1 MELLA
6 LEFLESSSSSDED
19 DLFFLSKNRG
29 KIPKVVDYIRDVVDN
44 FDEKE
49 VVVRQRHPYF

>member
-19 DLFFLSKNRG
+19 DLIFFRKIGGKYSKLLTIYG
-29 KIPKVVDYIRDVVDN
+29 MLLVVLMKR
-44 FDEKE
+44 
-49 VVVRQRHPYF
+49 R

>member
-6 LEFLESSSSSDED
+6 LEFLKSSSSSDED
-19 DLFFLSKNRG
+19 DLNFLSKNRR
-29 KIPKVVDYIRDVVDN
+29 KIPKDINYIRNVVDN

-49 VVVRQRHPYF
+49 VITL

>member
-6 LEFLESSSSSDED
+6 LEFLESSSSSGED
-19 DLFFLSKNRG
+19 DLNFF
-29 KIPKVVDYIRDVVDN
+29 PKRDVDNN

-49 VVVRQRHPYF
+49 LITL